1 MPLYFYVPVE
11 TCFDTM
17 QTCFENTEHLQQYLG
32 MADERICPPVTTQA
46 HPAGLVHVTPNNSPP
61 VQKVFTI
68 TFKTF

>member
-1 MPLYFYVPVE
+1 MFLLKLVLTQCKLVLKIL
-11 TCFDTM
+11 
-17 QTCFENTEHLQQYLG
+17 NTYNNTFG